1 MNEREELYDI
11 LNGFHSRLCDILF
24 KVANNKDVLKNLQV
38 FVNDFYD
45 FKETYKKIEAPN
57 DKTNAS
63 I

>member
-1 MNEREELYDI
+1 MNERKELYDI
-11 LNGFHSRLCDILF
+11 LNMFHSRLCDILF
-24 KVANNKDVLKNLQV
+24 KVANKKDVLKNLQV

-57 DKTNAS
+57 DKDNAS

>member
-1 MNEREELYDI
+1 MSEREELYDI
-11 LNGFHSRLCDILF
+11 LNMFHSRLCDILF
-24 KVANNKDVLKNLQV
+24 KVANKKDVLKNLQV

>member
-11 LNGFHSRLCDILF
+11 LNTFHSRLCDILF
-24 KVANNKDVLKNLQV
+24 KVANKKDVLKNLQV

>member
-11 LNGFHSRLCDILF
+11 LNRFHSRLCDILF
-24 KVANNKDVLKNLQV
+24 KVANKKDVLKNLQV